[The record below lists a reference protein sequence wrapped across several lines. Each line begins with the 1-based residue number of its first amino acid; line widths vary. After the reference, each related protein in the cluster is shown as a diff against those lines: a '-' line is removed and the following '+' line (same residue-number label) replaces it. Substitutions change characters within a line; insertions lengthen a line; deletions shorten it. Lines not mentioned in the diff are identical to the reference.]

1 MNENMT
7 VCINEAKLIKAAEE
21 GMDAFLSVFVDAIR
35 EYIGGELNAV
45 TMQRLNAEQI
55 TLLAF
60 DTVHKE
66 VMDGGFIQL
75 IYNGYGAFIFDN
87 PFAKAMR
94 LWGAKDFSKLIYKA
108 KKIYDE
114 KKHELPTDC
123 TDEEFMALFETFPE
137 FEDVDDEF
145 VETEEET
152 VSIIAQYVDE
162 NIEKFAVIE
171 KTNE

>member
-1 MNENMT
+1 MNENKT
-7 VCINEAKLIKAAEE
+7 VCISEAKLIKAAEE
-21 GMDAFLSVFVDAIR
+21 GMDAFLSVFVDAIK
-35 EYIGGELNAV
+35 EYIGGELNAL
-45 TMQRLNAEQI
+45 TMQKLNAEQI

-60 DTVHKE
+60 DTLHSE
-66 VMDGGFIQL
+66 VMNGGFIQL

-108 KKIYDE
+108 KKIYDAN
-114 KKHELPTDC
+114 KSELTKEC
-123 TDEEFMALFETFPE
+123 TDDEFMALFELFPE
-137 FEDVDDEF
+137 FDDVDDEF

-152 VSIIAQYVDE
+152 VGIIAQYVDD

-171 KTNE
+171 KTSE